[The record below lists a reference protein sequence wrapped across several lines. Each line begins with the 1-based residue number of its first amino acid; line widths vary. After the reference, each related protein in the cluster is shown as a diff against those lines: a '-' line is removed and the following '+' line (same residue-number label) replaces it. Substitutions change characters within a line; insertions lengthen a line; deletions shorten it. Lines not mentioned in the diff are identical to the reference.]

1 MPARLPA
8 ECGGTLHLYAQ
19 RHPWTHS
26 SSLPDP
32 AQAAPCAQVGRRPSA
47 GTEGA
52 WVRALTGCA
61 ARTGRAC
68 RHRDSGGCG
77 CNPCESPSG
86 QSGTGACIDR
96 RRYISSYEIS
106 KGYGTS
112 AIHIKAPVF
121 PARRDIREPSSPT
134 EFPSP
139 AGGRVRVKV
148 EKIAPSAP
156 RRNPARG
163 VGRVVTQTVPAVPYS
178 MPGAGSSSVRQQD
191 SPTLPPSPQCRDA
204 CRSNDRRPMGPHPT
218 GLHNSS
224 SRAPRCI
231 FPQPLRALSS
241 GRTSTPS
248 IMVNRRLSRF

>member
-1 MPARLPA
+1 MDTFLKSTGP
-8 ECGGTLHLYAQ
+8 G
-19 RHPWTHS
+19 
-26 SSLPDP
+26 
-32 AQAAPCAQVGRRPSA
+32 PSRA
-47 GTEGA
+47 
-52 WVRALTGCA
+52 VRAGGAPPVRRDRRRLG
-61 ARTGRAC
+61 ART
-68 RHRDSGGCG
+68 HRMRSPDRPRVSPSGLGGCG